1 VVVAEGVDE
10 SRYQYRPLFND
21 ETVIP
26 GQRYMYRVR
35 ARNESGFSAYS
46 NVVGPVEPGH
56 VTIVDEME
64 SYERVYQK
72 DGELRLLTHQ
82 DIRKAREDRSRLT
95 GGDGC
100 TIVYKIPGEPR
111 SVRIEAL
118 RTTDGSSVRC
128 QGGVSADKF
137 QPIATDSTT
146 FKFGQNDY
154 GFFDGVV
161 YTMGNVPPDVRFL
174 RLTLSGGVQ
183 IGRVEITHSP
193 PTRPEER

>member
-1 VVVAEGVDE
+1 
-10 SRYQYRPLFND
+10 
-21 ETVIP
+21 
-26 GQRYMYRVR
+26 
-35 ARNESGFSAYS
+35 
-46 NVVGPVEPGH
+46 
-56 VTIVDEME
+56 
-64 SYERVYQK
+64 VYLK

-161 YTMGNVPPDVRFL
+161 YTMGYVPPDVRFL